1 MKLRF
6 PPGLATVLAVI
17 QFVAGC
23 GPGRYPKSYVLTFP
37 PVPTSPAPL
46 PDVRGALAVR
56 EFQCPNYLCEGRIVY
71 RPSAEEIGFYEF
83 DRWAM
88 NPRDMVTRFVADRI
102 RSEAIFKSVSLTEV
116 GTEPTYVLN
125 GNIERL
131 EEVDNGREVH
141 AVCTLSVQLMDKQ
154 TKSVIWSRTASG
166 TVAVQTRSVAGVV
179 SSLSTAVRMTVDEIV
194 TTLMEALPS
203 AGTAM
208 THPVVT
214 QFEKKEQFCCS
225 KR

>member
-6 PPGLATVLAVI
+6 PPGLVTALAVI
-17 QFVAGC
+17 QLVAGC
-23 GPGRYPKSYVLTFP
+23 GPGRYPKSYVLNFP
-37 PVPTSPAPL
+37 PAPTSPAPL
-46 PDVRGALAVR
+46 DVRGALTVR
-56 EFQCPNYLCEGRIVY
+56 EFQCPHYLCEGRIVF

-102 RSEAIFKSVSLTEV
+102 RSQAVFKSVSLTEV
-116 GTEPTYVLN
+116 GTEPTYVLD

-131 EEVDNGREVH
+131 EEVDDGREVH

-154 TKSVIWSRTASG
+154 TKSVIWSRTASR
-166 TVAVQTRSVAGVV
+166 TVAVQTRNVAGVV

-194 TTLMEALPS
+194 KTLMESLPS

-208 THPVVT
+208 THPDD
-214 QFEKKEQFCCS
+214 
-225 KR
+225 